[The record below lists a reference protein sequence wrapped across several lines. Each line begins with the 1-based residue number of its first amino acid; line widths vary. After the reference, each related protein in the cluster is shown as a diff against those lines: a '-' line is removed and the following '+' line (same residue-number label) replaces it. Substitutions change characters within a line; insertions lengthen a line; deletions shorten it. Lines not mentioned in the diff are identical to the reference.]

1 MTATAIAHDEV
12 RPSGERRPIRL
23 PGSLSL
29 WMLAAGIVAV
39 ALARIITHND
49 DITSASTFG
58 VALRTA
64 APIALAGLGGLYAER
79 SGTVN
84 IGLEGMMVMGT
95 AFAGWWAWEFNPWM
109 GLLGGVVGG
118 MLGGLVHALATAT
131 FGVNHIVSGFAINI
145 IAPGVA
151 RFMANLLFD
160 GEQGGSLTN
169 SPGMNG
175 EMGTFT
181 MPLLSG
187 GPLFGLDTT
196 WDPLGNIAERHWFAV
211 SDAAGLLKALTTEL
225 RFDLVVA
232 VVLFVVSVFVLWR
245 TAFGLRLRSA
255 GERPSAADSL
265 GVKVIAY
272 RYIGMAISGGLA
284 GLAGAVLVIGAN
296 RYTQGQTGGR
306 GFLGLATLVVGNWRP
321 AGVAAGA
328 GLFGFF
334 DGITQRLDPGRL
346 VLAAILAA
354 VFLLAGFLAYQLAQ
368 QPRSIATTVV
378 VAGAAVVMY
387 ALFNVESVRDE
398 TLVLVGVALAV
409 VALLAVATVV
419 AWRTRTL
426 DAFAVALGLSVL
438 YVSYLSV
445 DEIRPEFVF
454 MAPFIVTLIVV
465 ASRGQTLRPPARAG
479 IPWRKGSQEG

>member
-1 MTATAIAHDEV
+1 MSAVTVDDIASTGAGDE
-12 RPSGERRPIRL
+12 RTSWRL
-23 PGSLSL
+23 PGPLSL
-29 WMLAAGIVAV
+29 WMMAAAIASVSI
-39 ALARIITHND
+39 ARLITHND

-58 VALRTA
+58 TAIRTA

-84 IGLEGMMVMGT
+84 IGLEGMMIMGT
-95 AFAGWWAWEFNPWM
+95 VFAGWWAWEINPWM
-109 GLLGGVVGG
+109 GLVGGVVGG
-118 MLGGLVHALATAT
+118 MLGGLLHAVATAT

-151 RFMANLLFD
+151 RFMANLLFV

-169 SPGMNG
+169 SPGMKG
-175 EMGTFT
+175 EMGVFT

-187 GPLFGLDTT
+187 GSLFGIDST
-196 WDPLGNIAERHWFAV
+196 WDPLGNLAERHWFAV
-211 SDAAGLLKALTTEL
+211 SDVAGLLKALTTEL
-225 RFDLVVA
+225 RFDIVVA
-232 VVLFVVSVFVLWR
+232 IVLFVVSIYVLWR
-245 TAFGLRLRSA
+245 TPFGLRLRSA

-265 GVKVIAY
+265 GVKVVMY

-284 GLAGAVLVIGAN
+284 GLAGAVLAIGAN

-334 DGITQRLDPGRL
+334 DGITQRLDPGKL
-346 VLAAILAA
+346 VLTAMLAA
-354 VFLLAGFLAYQLAQ
+354 VILLVAFLAY
-368 QPRSIATTVV
+368 VV
-378 VAGAAVVMY
+378 VKQP
-387 ALFNVESVRDE
+387 SS
-398 TLVLVGVALAV
+398 LAV
-409 VALLAVATVV
+409 VALVAFAGVLLYLLFQVEGKGLVAVVLAGLAVVLAAATILAV
-419 AWRTRTL
+419 RLRTL
-426 DAFAVALGLSVL
+426 DALAVAFGLAVL
-438 YVSYLSV
+438 YVVFLSV
-445 DEIRPEFVF
+445 DDVRPEFVF

-479 IPWRKGSQEG
+479 IPWRKGSQGG